1 MTNNNSNNDKDK
13 AAWDPELNMLP
24 EDDENQNVQAETT
37 LSDEAEPQVV
47 TIPKRLGS
55 EGQDSIIEEI
65 QELLKKHELVENV
78 LAQQEGASERAE
90 LVKTVLTRKHEAEI
104 GDLINHLH
112 PADIAFILES
122 LPSDE
127 RIKVWNAAH
136 AEHDGDILLEVDDWV
151 REELIAEMDQ
161 EDLIAATEDL
171 DADELADLVPDLP
184 PEVVVEL
191 QKTMTDEER
200 EQLRS
205 ALGYAE
211 GTVGAIMDFEIVR
224 VREDVTLEVVLR
236 YLRML
241 GELPEHTDQLFVVDR
256 ENKLKGVLSLSTL
269 LVNDADKSVTDVM
282 ETDYLALK
290 ADSKDA
296 KAASAFE
303 RYDLASAPVID
314 EQEVLIGRVTI
325 TDIVDVIRE
334 DSNEQALSQAGLQEE
349 DIFVP
354 IRRAIPNRAPWLLIN
369 LITASIASIVASRF
383 EGTVSHIV
391 ILAFLMSIVAGI
403 GGNSGNQ
410 TMTMVIRALAVG
422 RVNQKNAAALFRRE
436 IIVTS
441 CVGLGG
447 SLIAGTFAWIF
458 SGSIKIAMV
467 MAVAM
472 VLNMLLGAALGVLI
486 PLIRDRFNKD
496 PALGSSVLL
505 TFATDSLGFFIFL
518 GLATL
523 FLM

>member
-1 MTNNNSNNDKDK
+1 MLSNNSNNDQQTAEQLDLPVDELTQELDNVK
-13 AAWDPELNMLP
+13 AVA
-24 EDDENQNVQAETT
+24 V
-37 LSDEAEPQVV
+37 
-47 TIPKRLGS
+47 PKRLDHDHQ
-55 EGQDSIIEEI
+55 ESIIEELKL
-65 QELLKKHELVENV
+65 LLKKQELVENV
-78 LAQQEGASERAE
+78 LEQQQKGDDSRAE
-90 LVKTVLTRKHEAEI
+90 LVQNVLNSKHLAEI

-122 LPSDE
+122 LPSDD

-136 AEHDGDILLEVDDWV
+136 AEHDGDVLLEVEDWI
-151 REELIAEMDQ
+151 REELIAEMDH
-161 EDLIAATEDL
+161 DDIIAATEDL

-191 QKTMTDEER
+191 QKSLTEEER
-200 EQLRS
+200 EQLLH
-205 ALGYAE
+205 ALGYPE
-211 GTVGAIMDFEIVR
+211 GSVGAIMDFEIVR

-256 ENKLKGVLSLSTL
+256 DNHLKGVLPLSTL
-269 LVNDADKSVTDVM
+269 LVNDAERAVTDVM
-282 ETDYLALK
+282 LTEYLSLK
-290 ADSKDA
+290 ADAKDA

-314 EQEVLIGRVTI
+314 EENKLIGRVTI

-369 LITASIASIVASRF
+369 LMTASIASIVASRF
-383 EGTVSHIV
+383 EDTVSQIV

-410 TMTMVIRALAVG
+410 TMTMVIRSLAVG
-422 RVNQKNAAALFRRE
+422 RVNQKNWRSLLRRE
-436 IIVTS
+436 LIVTS

-447 SLIAGTFAWIF
+447 SLIAGAFAWLF
-458 SGSIKIAMV
+458 SGSLKIAMV
-467 MAVAM
+467 MGTAM
-472 VLNMLLGAALGVLI
+472 LLNMLLGASLGVLI
-486 PLIRDRFNKD
+486 PMVRDRFNKD

-518 GLATL
+518 GLASL
-523 FLM
+523 FLI

>member
-1 MTNNNSNNDKDK
+1 MVNNNSNNDKTT
-13 AAWDPELNMLP
+13 PEQFSDTSQEPFDHVL
-24 EDDENQNVQAETT
+24 DEHDIGNSESPDETQAI
-37 LSDEAEPQVV
+37 
-47 TIPKRLGS
+47 TIPKRLDNDN
-55 EGQDSIIEEI
+55 QDSIIEQI
-65 QELLKKHELVENV
+65 QELLKKHELVETV
-78 LAQQEGASERAE
+78 LAQQEGSSERADI
-90 LVKTVLTRKHEAEI
+90 VQTVLGRKHSAEL
-104 GDLINHLH
+104 GGLINHLH

-122 LPSDE
+122 LPSE
-127 RIKVWNAAH
+127 ARIKVWNAAH
-136 AEHDGDILLEVDDWV
+136 ADYDGDILLEVEDWI
-151 REELIAEMDQ
+151 REELIAEMNQ
-161 EDLIAATEDL
+161 EDIIAATEDL

-191 QKTMTDEER
+191 QKTLSLEER
-200 EQLRS
+200 EQLRA

-224 VREDVTLEVVLR
+224 VRENVTLEVVLR

-256 ENKLKGVLSLSTL
+256 NNRLQGVLPLSVL
-269 LVNDADKSVTDVM
+269 LINDSDKSVTDVLV
-282 ETDYLALK
+282 TDYLSLN
-290 ADSKDA
+290 ADAKDT

-314 EQEVLIGRVTI
+314 ENDRLIGRVTI

-334 DSNEQALSQAGLQEE
+334 DSNEHALAQAGLQEE

-369 LITASIASIVASRF
+369 LVTASIASIVASRF

-410 TMTMVIRALAVG
+410 TMTMVIRAMAVG
-422 RVNQKNAAALFRRE
+422 RVNQKNAGALLRRE
-436 IIVTS
+436 MIVTT
-441 CVGLGG
+441 CVGFGG

-458 SGSIKIAMV
+458 SGSIKIAIV
-467 MAVAM
+467 MATAM
-472 VLNMLLGAALGVLI
+472 VLNMLLGATLGVLI
-486 PLIRDRFNKD
+486 PVVRDRFNKD

-518 GLATL
+518 GLATV